1 MIAVHRQKLV
11 ALRLVAIALGRPA
24 SVSQENRI
32 VKLENSFIVPS
43 AAEPVWNF
51 MLDVERVVPCMPG
64 AEITETV
71 DERTWKGKVSVKLG
85 PVSLSFAGTVVRQET
100 DQTARRV
107 VLKARGSE
115 SRGKG
120 TAAATITSQLEPVDG
135 GTRVGIV
142 TDLTL
147 SGAVAQYGRGLIA
160 DVSKRFTDQFAE
172 CLAGQ
177 ISARGAEAASAP
189 AQAAKPISGIRLAL
203 WALLRAIGRLFGLR
217 GRDQV

>member
-1 MIAVHRQKLV
+1 M
-11 ALRLVAIALGRPA
+11 
-24 SVSQENRI
+24 
-32 VKLENSFIVPS
+32 KLENSFVVPD
-43 AAEPVWNF
+43 AADRVWKF

-85 PVSLSFAGTVVRQET
+85 PVSLAFAGTVVREEM
-100 DQTARRV
+100 DEAARRV
-107 VLKARGSE
+107 VLNARGSE

-120 TAAATITSQLEPVDG
+120 TAMAKISSQLEPADG
-135 GTRVGIV
+135 GTRVEIV

-160 DVSKRFTDQFAE
+160 DVSKRFTDQFAD

-177 ISARGAEAASAP
+177 ISVSGADAGSRP
-189 AQAAKPISGIRLAL
+189 AEAAKPISGLRLGL
-203 WALLRAIGRLFGLR
+203 WALFRAVGRLFGSR
-217 GRDQV
+217 GRDSV